1 MCVCAMA
8 NTRRIR
14 NVAGYITHALH
25 FHAASA
31 KHTNRGRREGE
42 GDSERETASNTNTKA
57 AKGIQIAIIYHVEIA
72 ASHTPPKTRRDS
84 TRLICLVWSGLG
96 PRLGR
101 LFGFR
106 HRVRVGIIWRVEPK
120 GLGQAVGLVE
130 GRQAKIGRERE
141 GARRN

>member
-1 MCVCAMA
+1 MRFISMQPQP
-8 NTRRIR
+8 NTQT
-14 NVAGYITHALH
+14 AGG
-25 FHAASA
+25 
-31 KHTNRGRREGE
+31 GR
-42 GDSERETASNTNTKA
+42 ERETASNTNTKA

-130 GRQAKIGRERE
+130 DRQAEMERERQ

>member
-1 MCVCAMA
+1 M
-8 NTRRIR
+8 RFIS
-14 NVAGYITHALH
+14 IHS
-25 FHAASA
+25 SA
-31 KHTNRGRREGE
+31 KHKQREEGE
-42 GDSERETASNTNTKA
+42 GNSERETASNTNTKA

-130 GRQAKIGRERE
+130 GRQAEMGREE
-141 GARRN
+141 ARRN